1 METVK
6 LTSLETS
13 IELSKL
19 NLPIKNKFHYLAYL
33 NEVGKDFDSKSG
45 LPTIPAYTE
54 EELWAYVPKQLHVP
68 FLGSKVQTRV
78 WELEKALVV
87 GVDDNVTHYLFYRKL
102 LYSPIYEVK
111 GNTMLEALVKLI
123 RVISKEYDS
132 EGKYKL

>member
-13 IELSKL
+13 IWFSKL

-78 WELEKALVV
+78 WELGMSSVP
-87 GVDDNVTHYLFYRKL
+87 GDGDSITYYLYYTKH
-102 LYSPIYEVK
+102 LYSPIYDVK
-111 GNTMLEALVKLI
+111 GNTKLEALVNLI
-123 RVISKEYDS
+123 LAISKEYDS